1 MISTRAQAT
10 VGMALAVAIL
20 LIPAALQAQNS
31 QSTEAAAHRATLE
44 QYCVG
49 CHGGPTPFAGL
60 NLQPL
65 DTGDLAANGI
75 IWEKMLRKLRNR
87 EMPPAGMP
95 RPDAATYEAIV
106 KYIETGRDRLAE
118 TRPNPGR
125 PTLHRLNRTEY
136 ANAIRD
142 LLALDIDVAELLPAD
157 DIGYGFDN
165 IGDVLTVSPLL
176 MERYLATAAKIARLA
191 LGDTMLAASYQTY
204 FVPKGLNQRD
214 RLSDAMQIGA
224 RGGTSVRHYF
234 PVDGEYEISVGLQTG
249 RFDEFLGMGRERKL
263 DLRLDDQRLELFTI
277 AANRNAGEIISGAG
291 VTPDSHLKLRLPVK
305 AGNRTLVATFLKD
318 TVKQEGIQNRTRE
331 TAFFEGVGSISV
343 AGPFNVQGPGNTASR
358 ARIFVCQPA
367 AKAQAAAV
375 EAEPCAEKI
384 LASLARRAYRRPV
397 SAGDLAPLIA
407 LYRQGARD
415 GGFES
420 GVKLALR
427 RLLVSPGFIFRVELD
442 PPNAAAGTVHRISDT
457 ELASRLS
464 FFLWSSIPDDELL
477 TLAENK
483 RLSEP
488 SVLRQQVQRML
499 ADPRSQALV
508 KNFSGQWLFL
518 RNIAR
523 ILPDPASFPN
533 FDENLRLALAQET
546 ELLIDSTLRE
556 DRSIADL
563 LTTNYTFVNQ
573 RLAEHYGM
581 KGIYGSEFRRVAVQD
596 PNRQGLLGQASILT
610 VTSYPNRTAPTIRGK
625 WVLEQLLGT
634 PPPPPP
640 PNVPSLK
647 EDASTKNLTMRQ
659 RMELHRSNPTCAV
672 CHRMMDP
679 IGFSLENFDGLGRW
693 RDATAPGTGPI
704 DSSGVLPDGTKF
716 DGPAGLREV
725 LISKREMFVETVTE
739 RLLTYALGRGVEE
752 YDHPVLRKIVRGA
765 AADDYRWSS
774 IILRIV
780 NSAPFQMRRTGDVS
794 NN

>member
-1 MISTRAQAT
+1 MIRTRAQAS
-10 VGMALAVAIL
+10 VGMALAVAVL
-20 LIPAALQAQNS
+20 FPPAALQAQNS
-31 QSTEAAAHRATLE
+31 FATGAAVHRATLE

-49 CHGGPTPFAGL
+49 CHSGPTPFAGL

-65 DTGDLAANGI
+65 DASDLQANGI

-95 RPDAATYEAIV
+95 RPDAATYEALV

-118 TRPNPGR
+118 TKPNPGR
-125 PTLHRLNRTEY
+125 TTLHRLNRTEY

-142 LLALDIDVAELLPAD
+142 LFALEIDVIELLPAD

-176 MERYLATAAKIARLA
+176 MERYLAAAGKISRLA
-191 LGDTMLAASYQTY
+191 VGDTTLAASYQTY
-204 FVPKGLNQRD
+204 SVPKGLNQRD
-214 RLSDAMQIGA
+214 HMSEAMQIGS
-224 RGGTSVRHYF
+224 RGGTSVRHHF

-249 RFDEFLGMGRERKL
+249 RFDEFLGMGRQRKL

-277 AANRNAGEIISGAG
+277 AANSNAGELVAGAG
-291 VTPDSHLKLRLPVK
+291 AAPDSHLKIRVAVK
-305 AGNRTLVATFLKD
+305 AGNRTLIATFLKD
-318 TVKQEGIQNRTRE
+318 SVKPEGILLRNRD

-343 AGPFNVQGPGNTASR
+343 AGPFNVQGPGDTASR
-358 ARIFVCQPA
+358 ARIFLCQPSTQ
-367 AKAQAAAV
+367 AQ
-375 EAEPCAEKI
+375 EEPCAEQI
-384 LASLARRAYRRPV
+384 LQNLARRAYRRPV
-397 SAGDLAPLIA
+397 TADDLAPLLA
-407 LYRQGARD
+407 LYRQGVKN
-415 GGFES
+415 GGFEA

-427 RLLVSPGFIFRVELD
+427 RILVSPAFIFRMELD
-442 PPNAAAGTVHRISDT
+442 PPNATPGSAHRISDI

-477 TLAENK
+477 SLAESR

-488 SVLRQQVQRML
+488 SVLGQQVQRML

-523 ILPDPASFPN
+523 IQPDPASFPN

-546 ELLIDSTLRE
+546 ELLIESTLRE

-563 LTTNYTFVNQ
+563 LNTNYTFVNQ

-581 KGIYGSEFRRVAVQD
+581 KGIYGSEFRRVAVND

-647 EDASTKNLTMRQ
+647 EDASIKNLTMRQ

-679 IGFSLENFDGLGRW
+679 LGFALENFDGLGRW
-693 RDATAPGTGPI
+693 RDDMGPGTGPI

-725 LISKREMFVETVTE
+725 LTGKRELFVETATE

-774 IILRIV
+774 IILGIV
-780 NSAPFQMRRTGDVS
+780 NSAPFQMRRTGDG